1 MSIIRADSIK
11 NRAGNGA
18 PDFPNGIT
26 VTGIVTS
33 TVLDASVTNLTVT
46 GNLGVGGTVTYE
58 DVSNVDSVGVITA
71 RDGLRVTGI
80 ATATEYEVVNAG
92 NTPIFRFRGS
102 SNNEIGKID
111 ADAISGTTSQLRLYT
126 ENSGSI
132 GERLRIGPAGQLGI
146 GGANYGTSGQVLTS
160 QGSGSP
166 IQWATVST
174 PLVAYKAKEFARQRY
189 TYSGSSWHEIET
201 NFRISHTPAAVGNT
215 IICAVQVYLVI
226 SENTYGGL
234 TIVSDQGSGSNEA
247 MIGETNTSG
256 GVAKGSILGGNYAN
270 EQMRQSGGTTWL
282 GQHLWGYHITEN
294 TNSHTFKLFGRM
306 GSGTRTIG
314 DNQLAQFMQMWEY
327 QGNIVSSTIS

>member
-46 GNLGVGGTVTYE
+46 GNLGVGGTITYE
-58 DVSNVDSVGVITA
+58 DVTNVDSVGVITA

-166 IQWATVST
+166 IQWATIST
-174 PLVAYKAKEFARQRY
+174 PLVAYKAKEYARSRY
-189 TYSGSSWHEIET
+189 SFSNGTWAEID
-201 NFRISHTPAAVGNT
+201 NAFRIVHTPAATGNT
-215 IICAVQVYLVI
+215 IIIHTQVYHTI
-226 SENTYGGL
+226 ADNTYGGFANV
-234 TIVSDQGSGSNEA
+234 TDQGSGSDES
-247 MIGETNTSG
+247 MLGETSNPSAR
-256 GVAKGSILGGNYAN
+256 AKGTILSGNYYN
-270 EQMRQSGGTTWL
+270 ESIRQTAGGTIGL
-282 GQHLWGYHITEN
+282 GSNLWGYHVTEN
-294 TNSHTFKLFGRM
+294 TNAHTFKLFARM
-306 GSGTRTIG
+306 GSGTRYIG
-314 DNQLAQFMQMWEY
+314 DNQPAQFMEMWEY
-327 QGNIVSSTIS
+327 SGNVMQ

>member
-46 GNLGVGGTVTYE
+46 GNLGVGGTITYE
-58 DVSNVDSVGVITA
+58 DVTNVDSVGVITA

-166 IQWATVST
+166 IQWATIST
-174 PLVAYKAKEFARQRY
+174 PLVAYKAKEYARSRY
-189 TYSGSSWHEIET
+189 SFSNGTWAEID
-201 NFRISHTPAAVGNT
+201 NAFRIVHTPAATGNT
-215 IICAVQVYLVI
+215 IIIHTQVYHTI
-226 SENTYGGL
+226 ADNTYGGFANV
-234 TIVSDQGSGSNEA
+234 TDQGSGSDESMLGETSNPSARAKGTILSGNYYNEA
-247 MIGETNTSG
+247 I
-256 GVAKGSILGGNYAN
+256 
-270 EQMRQSGGTTWL
+270 RQNAGGTIGL
-282 GQHLWGYHITEN
+282 GSNLWGYHVTEN
-294 TNSHTFKLFGRM
+294 TNSHTFKLFARM
-306 GSGTRTIG
+306 GSGTRYIG
-314 DNQLAQFMQMWEY
+314 DNQPAQFMEMWEY
-327 QGNIVSSTIS
+327 SGNVMQ